1 MSDTIPATTVS
12 FWQTLNRAVITLL
25 GVQLLGG
32 MMLAPHSTFFPIYV
46 QERGYS
52 AIVLANIAAANQVA
66 GLIASLVGGA
76 LADWL
81 GRKQTLILGS
91 LGFGIASCVFLVNSA
106 WGIALLWVAGG
117 FLIGLYVLGSE
128 SYLMDVA
135 APQFLGLTSA
145 LFNWGYTLGGVL
157 SSPLAGLLLERWDYG
172 LLAAVL
178 IASALLTS
186 GWISFILP
194 PSPLAQVARPGWREL
209 FGYRP
214 VAGRPLILLLAG
226 LRFLPTLYYAMLLLL
241 IPLLLN
247 NNGASKTVIALYATA
262 SWSAASLAQLAVG
275 YAADKWSVN
284 GTTALT
290 FAVSLGSM
298 IVLALGSGQL
308 WVIFA
313 AGLVGIAA
321 AWSLSTL
328 LPPLVAQATAPA
340 ERGRT
345 LGFIHLF
352 WNLAMI
358 LGALLGG
365 QLFSRSAS
373 LPFVA
378 AITTNVIV
386 WLLLF
391 LFVRAVRH
399 SSAAGSAGHE

>member
-1 MSDTIPATTVS
+1 MSDLTEPATGT
-12 FWQTLNRAVITLL
+12 FWQSLNRAVVTLL

-32 MMLAPHSTFFPIYV
+32 MMLAPHTTFFPIFV

-91 LGFGIASCVFLVNSA
+91 LGFVIASCVFLLDGA
-106 WGIALLWVAGG
+106 WGIALLWVVGG

-128 SYLMDVA
+128 SYLMDAA

-172 LLAAVL
+172 LLAIVL
-178 IASALLTS
+178 IAFALLTS

-194 PSPLAQVARPGWREL
+194 PSPLAMVERPGWREL

-214 VAGRPLILLLAG
+214 VASRPIILLLAG

-247 NNGASKTVIALYATA
+247 DSGASKTIIALYATA

-275 YAADKWSVN
+275 YAADKWSTN

-298 IVLALGSGQL
+298 IVLALDNSQL

-313 AGLVGIAA
+313 AGLVGLAA

-328 LPPLVAQATAPA
+328 LPPLVAQATEQA

-365 QLFSRSAS
+365 QLFSRGAN

-378 AITTNVIV
+378 AIVTNVGA

-391 LFVRAVRH
+391 LFVRAVRY
-399 SSAAGSAGHE
+399 SSR